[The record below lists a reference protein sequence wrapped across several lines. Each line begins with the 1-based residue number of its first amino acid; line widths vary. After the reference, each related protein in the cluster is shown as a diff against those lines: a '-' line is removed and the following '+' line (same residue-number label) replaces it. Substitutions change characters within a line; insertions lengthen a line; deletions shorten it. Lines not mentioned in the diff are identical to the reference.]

1 MDILGIDLWLLLLMF
16 VLGFAG
22 GFMAGMLGVGGGI
35 IFVPFLHEIVK
46 GYADIADR
54 VPYVLANSLAIVCVV
69 GISGSVKQYKLK
81 NTDIRASLVTGLSA
95 ICTSLLVSSLLK
107 HFEINEPK
115 LFSYVFILIL
125 VLTAARILY
134 GKIREKDEIETLNM
148 PKLGKFIPAGLFAG
162 VITSMTG
169 LGGGIVMVPYFN
181 RVLKLP
187 IKFSTGLSLSVI
199 PIITLPLL
207 VFYIIN
213 KPAVE
218 VYPGM
223 QSGYIMWT
231 AILPIIIAAVIA
243 APFGVRVAQKLS
255 SNTLLTIFLVF
266 IAITIV
272 KTLWV

>member
-1 MDILGIDLWLLLLMF
+1 MF
-16 VLGFAG
+16 ILGFAG

-46 GYADIADR
+46 GHAEAADQ

-69 GISGSVKQYKLK
+69 GISGSIKQHKLK
-81 NTDIRASLVTGLSA
+81 NTDIKASLVTGLSA
-95 ICTSLLVSSLLK
+95 ICSSLLVSCLLK
-107 HFEINEPK
+107 YFGINEPK
-115 LFSYVFILIL
+115 LFNYIFILIL

-134 GKIREKDEIETLNM
+134 GKIREKEDIEILNL
-148 PKLGKFIPAGLFAG
+148 PKLGKFVPAGLFAG

-181 RVLKLP
+181 RILKLP

-207 VFYIIN
+207 VFYIYN
-213 KPAVE
+213 KPAIE

-243 APFGVRVAQKLS
+243 APMGVKTAQKLS
-255 SNTLLTIFLVF
+255 SSTLLTIFLLF
-266 IAITIV
+266 IAITII

>member
-1 MDILGIDLWLLLLMF
+1 MSILGIDVWLLLLMF
-16 VLGFAG
+16 ILGFAG

-46 GYADIADR
+46 GYANAADR

-69 GISGSVKQYKLK
+69 GISGSIKQYRLK
-81 NTDIRASLVTGLSA
+81 NTDIRASLATGVSA

-107 HFEINEPK
+107 YFNVNEPK
-115 LFSYVFILIL
+115 LFNYIFILIL

-134 GKIREKDEIETLNM
+134 GKIREKEEIEILRL

-187 IKFSTGLSLSVI
+187 IKFSTALSLSVI

-207 VFYIIN
+207 VFYIYN
-213 KPAVE
+213 KPVVE

-243 APFGVRVAQKLS
+243 APIGVKVAQKLS
-255 SNTLLTIFLVF
+255 SSTLLTIFLVF

-272 KTLWV
+272 KSLWA